1 MNFNIYL
8 PEAYVEKQRDAP
20 YPALYCL
27 GGLSST
33 HENFSFK
40 SGFGPYA
47 KKHKLAVI
55 FPDTS
60 PRNTN
65 IQGVADDW
73 ELGESASF
81 YIDATSEKYKKHY
94 QMFTYITK

>member
-1 MNFNIYL
+1 MIYL
-8 PEAYVEKQRDAP
+8 PDRTISHQRGKP

-33 HENFSFK
+33 HENFAQR
-40 SGFGPYA
+40 SGFGA
-47 KKHKLAVI
+47 HASKHRLAVV

-65 IQGVADDW
+65 IEGVSKDW
-73 ELGESASF
+73 ELGDSASF
-81 YIDATSEKYKKHY
+81 YVDTTSEKYKKHF
-94 QMFTYITK
+94 QMFTYLTE